1 MVALKE
7 IIFLLLNEAK
17 SILKE
22 YMRDTEA
29 AVKKRIKRMLIYGI
43 IISVLVALVTSFLGS
58 ASLFILIGSLR
69 YLELTMPAW
78 AAWYTVGITSAIIG
92 VLLIL
97 VIFLIIRK
105 QLKSN

>member
-43 IISVLVALVTSFLGS
+43 IISVLVALVTSFLVLNRFFDGFHVRVLGS
-58 ASLFILIGSLR
+58 R
-69 YLELTMPAW
+69 
-78 AAWYTVGITSAIIG
+78 
-92 VLLIL
+92 IL
-97 VIFLIIRK
+97 VH
-105 QLKSN
+105 